1 MKHNEELA
9 RLHMNET
16 IQRGLESQRVH
27 RALSESKK
35 SPSFSVKSVRWAFV
49 GLVVILSL
57 VAGTSALAA
66 SQADVA
72 KLRAVTA
79 QFHRTESAQAAGYD
93 LVTGLD
99 NCFENP
105 GVGGMGYHYINT
117 GILDLTVDEL
127 QPEAMVYIPSPNEGL
142 QLGAVEY
149 IVPAEAW
156 DAAGNTEPPTALGQ
170 SFHLNSTLGMY
181 VLHAWIWKNNPSG
194 MFEDWNPN
202 VSCQ

>member
-1 MKHNEELA
+1 VFA
-9 RLHMNET
+9 
-16 IQRGLESQRVH
+16 
-27 RALSESKK
+27 
-35 SPSFSVKSVRWAFV
+35 
-49 GLVVILSL
+49 GLVIILSL
-57 VAGTSALAA
+57 VAGSAALAA
-66 SQADVA
+66 GQADIA
-72 KLRAVTA
+72 ELRAATA

-93 LVTGLD
+93 LVSGLD
-99 NCFENP
+99 HCFENP

-127 QPEAMVYIPSPNEGL
+127 QPEAMVYIPSPNDGL

-156 DAAGNTEPPTALGQ
+156 DAAGNTEPPTALGHN
-170 SFHLNSTLGMY
+170 FHLNSTLGVY

-202 VSCQ
+202 VSCP